1 MLNPLVRPF
10 LALGRAKTKPKEV
23 KKKEETPLERKKNL
37 SLSLLLSLFCPFL
50 ETWKRKAPSCSCFL
64 SFSLSLSLAR
74 ALSLPS
80 ISFDQQRRKQ
90 ESNKTPPPPPPP
102 PGGPPP
108 QNQKSDGRK
117 KKKTRLSQSSLFL
130 LYFFPQALERRECG
144 ESSVFFALSPRSLPP
159 MAALGEAWMPGA
171 VLASGRYR
179 VVADISGKE
188 DEKSREGWK
197 SRSRALTLESS
208 SCGPWPPPWGCSA
221 APPVRVGRY
230 EAVSGSVCR
239 QLKIVSWPASCRA
252 RRWFLLS
259 LLLRERS
266 KNNNQL
272 TKFRPP
278 PLPPPTYSHSTQ
290 PAPLRP
296 SWRPRT

>member
-1 MLNPLVRPF
+1 MF
-10 LALGRAKTKPKEV
+10 LFSLF
-23 KKKEETPLERKKNL
+23 L
-37 SLSLLLSLFCPFL
+37 SLSLS
-50 ETWKRKAPSCSCFL
+50 R
-64 SFSLSLSLAR
+64 AR
-74 ALSLPS
+74 AHCPRSLL
-80 ISFDQQRRKQ
+80 I
-90 ESNKTPPPPPPP
+90 NKEENKKAAKLPPPLSPL
-102 PGGPPP
+102 PGDPHPKI
-108 QNQKSDGRK
+108 KSQTREK
-117 KKKTRLSQSSLFL
+117 KEKTRLPQSSLFL

-239 QLKIVSWPASCRA
+239 QLKTVSWPASCRA

-278 PLPPPTYSHSTQ
+278 PLPPPKYSHSMQ